1 VKSWRTTTTGIL
13 AIVIAI
19 AGAVKAELDGD
30 VTTTADWGAVAAAII
45 AGIGLIAARDN
56 RVSSQDVGIR

>member
-45 AGIGLIAARDN
+45 AGVGLIAARDN

>member
-1 VKSWRTTTTGIL
+1 MKSWRTTTTGIL